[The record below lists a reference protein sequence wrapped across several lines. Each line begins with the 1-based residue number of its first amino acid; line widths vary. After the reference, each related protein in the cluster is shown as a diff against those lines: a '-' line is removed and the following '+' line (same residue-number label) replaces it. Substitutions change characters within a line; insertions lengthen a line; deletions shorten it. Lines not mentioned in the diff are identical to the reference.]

1 MKIDVNHGF
10 YAVYSIS
17 ACVRL
22 VTIQMGMSITHL
34 GTGSRGNATLLSSG
48 SSHIL
53 VDQGFSGVQLEK
65 RLNMLDVSPNDLEA
79 IVITHHHG
87 DHGGGAGICQRK
99 WNLQVYCNERT
110 AQELDLDFQKT
121 TLFNSLDLIQINED
135 ICVLPVPVPHSGSEN
150 VGFVVSH
157 DGERCAV
164 ITDLGSFTNELIQH
178 VRGCEHISIESN
190 YDERRLRLGPYPQSL
205 KDRITGSGGHL
216 SNDQTGEFLQRV
228 VTEQTRSITLT
239 HLSQRN
245 NAPHL
250 AESTVLYYIDE
261 IFEGDI
267 FISGKN
273 GPEFTH
279 FIGKNRGENEK
290 SGILIL

>member
-1 MKIDVNHGF
+1 M
-10 YAVYSIS
+10 S
-17 ACVRL
+17 L
-22 VTIQMGMSITHL
+22 SITHL
-34 GTGSRGNATLLSSG
+34 GSG
-48 SSHIL
+48 SSGNSTLLMTENTRIL
-53 VDQGFSGVQLEK
+53 VDQGFSGKKLEK
-65 RLNMLDVSPNDLEA
+65 KLASMGIKVETIDAVFIS
-79 IVITHHHG
+79 HHHG

-121 TLFNSLDLIQINED
+121 TLFNSLDLIQINDD

-178 VRGCEHISIESN
+178 VRGCEHISIEAN

-279 FIGKNRGENEK
+279 FIGKNRGEKEK